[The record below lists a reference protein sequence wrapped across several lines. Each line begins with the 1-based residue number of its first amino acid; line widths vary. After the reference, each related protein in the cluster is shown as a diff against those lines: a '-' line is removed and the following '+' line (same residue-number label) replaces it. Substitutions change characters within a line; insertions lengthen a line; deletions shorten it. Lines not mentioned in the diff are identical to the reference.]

1 MAWHESGFDFPA
13 YVSVAERRARA
24 RAVGEK
30 LARKRGR
37 VLSPVG
43 PLQGNQLVRTFWGKA
58 WCRHLESY
66 SDYASRLPRGRSYAR
81 HGAVIDLEITGGQ
94 VTALVSG
101 TSTYQTT
108 VTIGS
113 LQAQRWRELASACM
127 GRIDSLV
134 DLLRGT
140 LSREVME
147 IVTRRDSGLF
157 PAPDQIRFT
166 CSCADWASMCKH
178 VAAVLYGVGVRF
190 DEKPELLFALR
201 GVDHAD
207 LITQVADGGGPGLVG
222 RPSRG
227 RKVIQSADLSA
238 LFGIELD
245 DATVAPATVP
255 TAPSPAPSRKKKVR
269 AGSRGKVRR

>member
-1 MAWHESGFDFPA
+1 MAWHDGGFEFPE

-24 RAVGEK
+24 RAVGEQ

-37 VLSPVG
+37 TLAPVG
-43 PLQGNQLVRTFWGKA
+43 PLEGNQLVRTFWGKA
-58 WCRHLESY
+58 WCRNLESY

-81 HGAVIDLEITGGQ
+81 HGAVIDLEIASGQ

-101 TSTYQTT
+101 TSTYKTT

-113 LQAQRWRELASACM
+113 LHARRWSEIAAACM

-140 LSREVME
+140 LSRDVME
-147 IVTRRDSGLF
+147 IVTRKDSGLF
-157 PAPDQIRFT
+157 PAPDQISFA
-166 CSCADWASMCKH
+166 CSCADWAGMCKH

-207 LITQVADGGGPGLVG
+207 LIAQVADRGPKLVA
-222 RPSRG
+222 RPSKG
-227 RKVIQSADLSA
+227 RKVIKSADLSA
-238 LFGIELD
+238 LFGIDVEETT
-245 DATVAPATVP
+245 APPATPSVP
-255 TAPSPAPSRKKKVR
+255 VPARKKKGQ
-269 AGSRGKVRR
+269 AASRGKVRP